1 MKNILKNIFKYRLS
15 LLLILVFSP
24 NLYSQTNKEKIWVT
38 FDDISILP
46 FKSEERLI
54 SKSLELQ
61 KLISKYTIT
70 KVSKALSAS
79 KNTQLQKVYELECNC
94 NAVELVQSINKIE
107 GVLKPELAPVY
118 EIMYDP
124 NDYNL
129 NFSTDWA
136 LDLIKAKQAWDITT
150 GDTSIVIGVSDA
162 NFDLNHQEFK
172 GKVNYADP
180 NLTDPNVNH
189 GTAVAIQAAGGFN
202 NNYGKSSVGGNCHLR
217 LYSMGYN
224 SLLQA
229 TYDGVDIINA
239 SWAASCGY
247 SDYGQS
253 VCDEVYNNG
262 VVLIA
267 AAGNGG
273 TCGGANNLVY
283 PSAFNHV
290 ISVTSINSADSH
302 ERIVGNPNTT
312 HQHNTTVDVSS
323 PGYAVQLAYA
333 NGVFG
338 TGGGTSFATPIVSG
352 VAGLILSVNP
362 CLTVDQ
368 VEQIIKET
376 SVNIDN
382 INPSYAGI
390 IGAGRVDAAA
400 AVLRA
405 QQILTLDLYAE
416 SKFHCASQFGE
427 ANVSVLNGNAPYN
440 YLWSNGDRNNS
451 LKNLNQGIY
460 SVTVTDSKGC
470 KGQTSIEIT
479 GPTVNFDYPSSVKI
493 NNNNFQ
499 LADLNNDGIIK
510 IKGDLII
517 DNNLAY
523 SINNKKIQFGQENSV
538 DFSGLIINSGAS
550 LTIENHTILKGLSA
564 CNSKWDGIEIKD
576 NKYLYQDLYSK
587 NTILT
592 SKKSG
597 KLIMKDVSIHDANT
611 AVNAIASLNEDSLT
625 IYGQFSI
632 EKSVFYNDEK
642 GLNIKSNK
650 NSISKNSISN
660 SIFITEDSSIINP
673 VYINM
678 QDVDNISITKNKFF
692 GNNQSL
698 SQNKGIAINSLNSSI
713 FIAADSTTDMTNI
726 DKKGNEFY
734 NLTFGIITK
743 NTDHRNRPLQIS
755 SCYFDQVNQAINIE
769 SYSSG
774 IVFGNEFSQPSGT
787 FELESFALKIGE
799 NNTLLIS
806 ENNINTF
813 HKEQDN
819 VYGIKIN
826 NSFANS
832 INIYKNTFD
841 GSFTASNY
849 FDGDNL
855 NTSIDCNI
863 YTGESNHNWYVNSGK
878 LKNQDGIDNK
888 GLSTIFANTFSECSG
903 KVSQVFISQNAES
916 MTYQSKPELMPTCY
930 SVGLLPV
937 VITKNYKENTCKSF
951 FDLSTDITDNSNI
964 DSTNLLN
971 STVFPN
977 PSIGF
982 TVVNW
987 SGINVDRIEVFN
999 TVGELLLDK
1008 NVSGKE
1014 GTQSINNL
1022 SSGTYFIK
1030 LSYEDHILKTEKLI
1044 VNN

>member
-1 MKNILKNIFKYRLS
+1 MKNLYTLKKAIFILIIIFINVS
-15 LLLILVFSP
+15 AFSQSA
-24 NLYSQTNKEKIWVT
+24 NEKIWVT
-38 FDDISILP
+38 FNDVSILP
-46 FKSEERLI
+46 VKSKEKLTSSSAQLQSLI
-54 SKSLELQ
+54 NQFS
-61 KLISKYTIT
+61 IT
-70 KVSKALSAS
+70 KVSQALSAS
-79 KNTQLQKVYELECNC
+79 KNPQLQKVYELECNC
-94 NAVELVQSINKIE
+94 NSVELVQSLNKVK
-107 GVLKPELAPVY
+107 GLLKPELAPVY
-118 EIMYDP
+118 ETMFDP

-150 GDTSIVIGVSDA
+150 GDTSVVIGVSDA
-162 NFDLNHQEFK
+162 NFDLNHQEFV

-202 NNYGKSSVGGNCHLR
+202 NGYGKSSVGGNCHLR

-283 PSAFNHV
+283 PSAYNHV
-290 ISVTSINSADSH
+290 ISVTSISSADNH
-302 ERIVGNPNTT
+302 QRIVGNPNAT
-312 HQHNTTVDVSS
+312 HQHNSTVDISS

-333 NGVFG
+333 NGVFA
-338 TGGGTSFATPIVSG
+338 TAGGTSFATPIVSG

-368 VEQIIKET
+368 VEQILKE
-376 SVNIDN
+376 SAVNIDN
-382 INPSYAGI
+382 INPSYIGI

-400 AVLRA
+400 AVARA
-405 QQILTLDLYAE
+405 KQILTLDLVAE
-416 SKFHCASQFGE
+416 SNFNCASQSGE
-427 ANVSVLNGNAPYN
+427 ASVTASNGSAPFN
-440 YLWSNGDRNNS
+440 YVWSNGNTNS
-451 LKNLNQGIY
+451 TISNLNQGTY
-460 SVTVTDSKGC
+460 DVTVTDSKGC
-470 KGQTSIEIT
+470 KGQTSLVIS
-479 GPTVNFDYPSSVKI
+479 GPTVNFDYQSSVKI
-493 NNNNFQ
+493 NNSNAS
-499 LADLNNDGIIK
+499 LVDINNDGIIK

-517 DNNLAY
+517 DHNVVY
-523 SINNKKIQFGQENSV
+523 SINNKKIQFGKENSN
-538 DFSGLIINSGAS
+538 DFSSLVINSGAI
-550 LTIENHTILKGLSA
+550 LTIDNHTILKGLSV
-564 CNSKWDGIEIKD
+564 CKSKWEGIEIKD
-576 NKYLYQDLYSK
+576 NKLLYNDLYSK

-611 AVNAIASLNEDSLT
+611 AINVVSSINEDSLT
-625 IYGQFSI
+625 IYGEFSI

-650 NSISKNSISN
+650 NANSNNLISN
-660 SIFITEDSSIINP
+660 SIFITEDSSIVNP
-673 VYINM
+673 MYINL
-678 QDVDNISITKNKFF
+678 QNVENLIVTKNKFF
-692 GNNQSL
+692 GNNQTI
-698 SQNKGIAINSLNSSI
+698 SQNKGIALNAINSSI
-713 FIAADSTTDMTNI
+713 FVAADSTTDMTNM
-726 DKKGNEFY
+726 DSKGNEFY
-734 NLTFGIITK
+734 NLTFGVIAR
-743 NTDHRNRPLQIS
+743 NDDHKNRPIQITS
-755 SCYFDQVNQAINIE
+755 SYFDQVNQAINLE
-769 SYSSG
+769 SHLSG
-774 IVFGNEFSQPSGT
+774 IIFGNEFSQPSGT
-787 FELESFALKIGE
+787 FELESFAMKIGE

-806 ENNINTF
+806 ENNVNTF
-813 HKEQDN
+813 HKEQDK
-819 VYGIKIN
+819 VFGIKLN
-826 NSFANS
+826 NTFANS
-832 INIYKNTFD
+832 VKIYKNTFD

-855 NTSIDCNI
+855 NTTVDCNT

-878 LKNQDGIDNK
+878 LKNQDGIDDK
-888 GLSTIFANTFSECSG
+888 GLSTIYANTFSDCSG
-903 KVSQVFISQNAES
+903 KNSQIFVSPNAES
-916 MTYQSKPELMPTCY
+916 MIYQSKAELMPTCY
-930 SVGLLPV
+930 SVGFQPA

-951 FDLSTDITDNSNI
+951 FDKSGEIVDQSIVL
-964 DSTNLLN
+964 DSTILLN
-971 STVFPN
+971 SMVFPN
-977 PSIGF
+977 PSVGY

-987 SGINVDRIEVFN
+987 NGINVDRIEVFN

-1008 NVSGKE
+1008 NVSGKQ

-1030 LSYEDHILKTEKLI
+1030 LSFEDHILKTEKLI